1 MSFERPSSWTAARPV
16 IAAERRSRGKA
27 AHLSGLAAEEAVLR
41 AFEARGAEV
50 IERRWRGA
58 SGEIDLV
65 LLENGVYVFCEVKA
79 ARTFEQ
85 AMERLRPA
93 QMRRIHAAASE
104 YLAHAPMGQLSEM
117 RFDLA
122 VVNEQ
127 GMCRILEAGF
137 SHF

>member
-1 MSFERPSSWTAARPV
+1 MSFERPSSCPAARPV
-16 IAAERRSRGKA
+16 IPVARQSRGKA
-27 AHLSGLAAEEAVLR
+27 AYLSGLAAEESVLR
-41 AFEARGAEV
+41 AFEARGADL

-58 SGEIDLV
+58 SGEIDLIF
-65 LLENGVYVFCEVKA
+65 LENGVHVFCEVKA
-79 ARTFEQ
+79 ARTFEK

-122 VVNEQ
+122 VVNE
-127 GMCRILEAGF
+127 
-137 SHF
+137 